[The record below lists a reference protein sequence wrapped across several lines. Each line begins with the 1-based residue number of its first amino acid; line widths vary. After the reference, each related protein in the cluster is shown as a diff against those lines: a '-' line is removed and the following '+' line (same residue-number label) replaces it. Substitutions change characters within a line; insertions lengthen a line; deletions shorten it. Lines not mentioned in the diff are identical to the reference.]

1 MTDNNTTGYKR
12 FEVRKAPRQRRSR
25 STVESIKQAAL
36 ELAAQEGFTELN
48 TTQIAERAGV
58 SKGSLYQYFSNR
70 EAIFMAL
77 FEDATTGMAEV
88 MKALYLQILDLPPHE
103 GIPKA
108 IRRHLELF
116 RQHELIFLT
125 LPGQVPQLRLAS
137 QPITYESMIA
147 RFTRTYIRERIPEIS
162 DSDLERR
169 AFFIH
174 EIVKGCIASFVSD
187 RPAKISDR
195 SFVEDLSEIIIG
207 YSLKGAQ

>member
-1 MTDNNTTGYKR
+1 MRDGHKR

-36 ELAAQEGFTELN
+36 ELAAQEGFTDLN
-48 TTQIAERAGV
+48 TTQIAEQAGV
-58 SKGSLYQYFSNR
+58 SKGSLYQYFSSR
-70 EAIFMAL
+70 EGIFMAL
-77 FEDATTGMAEV
+77 FEDATTGMADI
-88 MKALYLQILDLPPHE
+88 MKALYLQIVDLPPEE

-116 RQHELIFLT
+116 RQHQLIFLT
-125 LPGQVPQLRLAS
+125 LPTQVPQLRLAN
-137 QPITYESMIA
+137 QPITYESMIG
-147 RFTRTYIRERIPEIS
+147 RFTRSYIRDRIPELS

-174 EIVKGCIASFVSD
+174 EIVKGCIASFVSE

-195 SFVEDLSEIIIG
+195 SFIEDLSQIIIS
-207 YSLKGAQ
+207 YSLKGS